1 MLRRLLNSHPDVMI
15 TMEFRNFTRLGSP
28 TFRYL
33 GGIRWR
39 KWRREL
45 VQLTHRASSW
55 RRPIDG
61 IVFRLAYSLGIW
73 LRCRGGK
80 VTLKCIHATL
90 GAILP
95 WARIV
100 GDKYPGYV
108 YKLDR
113 MAARPDMRCIVIYRD
128 CRDVVSSTLAMA
140 ATGWKRR
147 HFVSAMD
154 TPSKVATRWV
164 KAIAQQER
172 NASVILAIRYE
183 DLVTDPGP
191 VLARLG
197 EFLGLN
203 PGGFEQSIVRPTSI
217 GKHRGQLSA
226 EALATIDAIAGDTM
240 RRLGYL

>member
-15 TMEFRNFTRLGSP
+15 TMEFRTFTRLGSP
-28 TFRYL
+28 TYRYL
-33 GGIRWR
+33 RGLRWR
-39 KWRREL
+39 FRQREL
-45 VQLTHRASSW
+45 VQRPHRASPW
-55 RRPIDG
+55 RLLIDG
-61 IVFRLAYSLGIW
+61 VVFRLAFLVGIW
-73 LRCRGGK
+73 LRCRGGR
-80 VTLKCIHATL
+80 VSLRCVRSTLQ
-90 GAILP
+90 AILP
-95 WARIV
+95 WAKVV

-108 YKLDR
+108 FRLDR
-113 MAARPDMRCIVIYRD
+113 MAARPDVRCIVIYRD

-164 KAIAQQER
+164 RAIAQQER
-172 NASVILAIRYE
+172 NAPVILAIRYE
-183 DLVTDPGP
+183 DLVTEPGP